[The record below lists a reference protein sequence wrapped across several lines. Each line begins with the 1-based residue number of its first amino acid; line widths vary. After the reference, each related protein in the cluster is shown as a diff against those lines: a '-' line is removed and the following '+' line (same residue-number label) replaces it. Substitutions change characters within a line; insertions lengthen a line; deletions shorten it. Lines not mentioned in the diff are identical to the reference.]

1 MGPFYVAFREDA
13 EIVAKE
19 LGLKLHWRGAP
30 ASFLSRQRANDH
42 LQRLVRLGFPIEIH
56 EELETQAA
64 ARARGARLIRRE
76 WVRKITPGEGA

>member
-30 ASFLSRQRANDH
+30 RLFPLAPTRQ
-42 LQRLVRLGFPIEIH
+42 
-56 EELETQAA
+56 
-64 ARARGARLIRRE
+64 
-76 WVRKITPGEGA
+76 